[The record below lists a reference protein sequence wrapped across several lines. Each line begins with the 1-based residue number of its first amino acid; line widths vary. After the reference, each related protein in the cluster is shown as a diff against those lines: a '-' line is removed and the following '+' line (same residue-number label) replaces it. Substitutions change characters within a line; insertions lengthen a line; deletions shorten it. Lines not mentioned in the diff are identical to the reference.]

1 MVLVDRGTQFTR
13 LYASARETAK
23 ACEESLRYFQ
33 GHLHRDNFKLV
44 YTDGA
49 PEIVKA
55 GENMTCL
62 HDTSTPYRSAT
73 NGVAE

>member
-1 MVLVDRGTQFTR
+1 MVLFDRGTKFTR
-13 LYASARETAK
+13 LYASARKAAK

-33 GHLHRDNFKLV
+33 CHLHRDKFKLL

-55 GENMTCL
+55 GKSMPCL
-62 HDTSTPYRSAT
+62 HDT
-73 NGVAE
+73 